1 MTALLH
7 HTDHTGK
14 EPAVVLVHGM
24 ACDGSDWDAQVAYFS
39 GRGHRV
45 ITVDLRGHG
54 QSMQFE
60 RDFNMPSMGGDVA
73 ALLKH
78 LKVGAAVVAG
88 HSMGCRVATE
98 TALQLPDVV
107 RGVALVDGSRFA
119 NSDADAAVA
128 SRRSLIERLGFAEHM
143 EANFDSMF
151 LPGADHATKARIVE
165 RARQRPA
172 AIGTEVM
179 LSMVHWDA
187 AQFEA
192 RYSELKVPAQVIQS
206 THIDR
211 SKQRVA
217 ITDDMPVEW
226 HEELLA
232 CGVAAQFE
240 RVPDCGHFTMI
251 DAPDAVNSCI
261 DKLLTRIAA

>member
-1 MTALLH
+1 MTAFLH
-7 HTDHTGK
+7 HTDHAGN
-14 EPAVVLVHGM
+14 EPAVVLIHGM
-24 ACDGSDWDAQVAYFS
+24 ACDGSDWDAQVAYFR
-39 GRGHRV
+39 GRGQRV

-54 QSMQFE
+54 QSMQIE

-78 LKVGAAVVAG
+78 LKVRAAILAG

-98 TALQLPDVV
+98 TALQLPEVV

-119 NSDADAAVA
+119 KGDADAAVA
-128 SRRSLIERLGFAEHM
+128 SRRAVIERLGFAEYM

-151 LPGADHATKARIVE
+151 LPGADAATKARIVE

-187 AQFEA
+187 ANFETKYA
-192 RYSELKVPAQVIQS
+192 TLKIPVQVIQS
-206 THIDR
+206 THIAN
-211 SKQRVA
+211 KQRVPV
-217 ITDDMPVEW
+217 TNEMPIEW
-226 HEELLA
+226 HEDLLA
-232 CGVAAQFE
+232 CGVAAEFE

-251 DAPDAVNSCI
+251 DTPGAVNGCL
-261 DKLLTRIAA
+261 DELLARIES